1 MDHLYEPVEYT
12 IKLGGKNTRGFIIKY
27 IQNLLCNDE
36 NSITKLIIDDINC
49 FHNASLII
57 DDIQDKSEMRR
68 GQLCAYKVYGSAFT
82 INAGYLQCF
91 NLINGLKKRYPKEI
105 SNEVK
110 NYFLNALETIHIGQG
125 NDLYWTKE
133 KIIPSKQDYY
143 MMIDNK
149 TGILF
154 KLIGQLCL
162 LSVNNIYTF
171 TNEYKKNVLYL
182 LQLMGRF
189 FQIRDDYINITSPVY
204 WRSKVFC
211 EDFDEKK
218 VSYFF
223 VQHKEITNNDDL
235 YQELI
240 SKKNIT
246 KKDKLYFYE
255 KMYNNNILHRGYI
268 DLNNYK
274 NEIIAIEKKITQK
287 EKMSEFLEMFFKKLE
302 FNAPLHI
309 KNVKLIMNII

>member
-1 MDHLYEPVEYT
+1 MEHLYEPVEYT
-12 IKLGGKNTRGFIIKY
+12 MKLGGKNTRGLIIKY
-27 IQNLLCNDE
+27 IQNLLCNDK
-36 NSITKLIIDDINC
+36 NPITKLIDNDINY
-49 FHNASLII
+49 FHNSSLII
-57 DDIQDKSEMRR
+57 DDIQDESEMRR
-68 GQLCAYKVYGSAFT
+68 GQLCAYKVYGTAFT

-91 NLINGLKKRYPKEI
+91 TLLNNIKNRYPKEI
-105 SNEVK
+105 SNEVQ
-110 NYFLNALETIHIGQG
+110 NYVINALEIIHIGQG
-125 NDLYWTKE
+125 YDLYWTKE

-143 MMIDNK
+143 IMIDGK
-149 TGILF
+149 TGVLF

-171 TNEYKKNVLYL
+171 TNEYKNNILLL

-218 VSYFF
+218 VSYLF
-223 VQHKEITNNDDL
+223 VQHKETTNKDNL

-240 SKKNIT
+240 AKKKIT
-246 KKDKLYFYE
+246 KKEKLYFYE
-255 KMYNNNILHRGYI
+255 QMYNNNILHQVYI

-274 NEIIAIEKKITQK
+274 NEIIAMEKKITQK
-287 EKMSEFLEMFFKKLE
+287 ENMSEFLEMFFKKLE
-302 FNAPLHI
+302 FSAPLDI
-309 KNVKLIMNII
+309 KNVKLIMNVI